1 MNDGNVIDA
10 DRASSPTLAGAC
22 PSWPTTARR
31 VGSASA
37 ANTSSSDSEYFA
49 IWLSIEDRPAE
60 RKRSRPVA
68 AG

>member
-10 DRASSPTLAGAC
+10 DRASSPTLAGAV

-49 IWLSIEDRPAE
+49 IMA
-60 RKRSRPVA
+60 KY
-68 AG
+68 